1 MHFHM
6 IKEITRNLYIIT
18 LPMPFRLKHVHVYA
32 LLHQGKVAL
41 FDTGLDTPE
50 TFSVLETALKRIDR
64 SIRDIDR
71 IFISHRHGDHCGMA
85 GRIKAESGAEIL
97 MSDTDYE
104 FIAMSNREALMIQA
118 MRDFYLR
125 HGLGEEALAILAAI
139 MKSFRKMTGSFALDR
154 ALKHGQTHAIG
165 DWTLEVLSAPGHS
178 TGHSCFLFREQGLL
192 IAGDHILPD
201 ITPNLS
207 PDLFEPSFHPLSR
220 FVESLTEMQDLP
232 VRLVCPAHGQPF
244 THFRERIEEIKE
256 HHRER
261 KGLTLASVRGSLK
274 TACQVSIDLFGPELP
289 EFDQFLAINET
300 YVHLLEL
307 VHEGLVR
314 EETRDGKS
322 YYAMIG

>member
-1 MHFHM
+1 M
-6 IKEITRNLYIIT
+6 IKEINENLYIIT

-32 LLHQGKVAL
+32 LLHGGGVAL
-41 FDTGLDTPE
+41 FDTGLNTPE
-50 TFSVLETALKRIDR
+50 TFSVLEAAMKRIGR
-64 SIRDIDR
+64 SIQDIDR

-97 MSDTDYE
+97 MSETDYA
-104 FIAMSNREALMIQA
+104 FIAMSDREEVLIRA

-125 HGLGEEALAILAAI
+125 HGLGEEALSILASI
-139 MKSFRKMTGSFALDR
+139 MKGFRKMTGSFTLDR
-154 ALKHGQTHAIG
+154 TLRHGQTHAVG
-165 DWTLEVLSAPGHS
+165 DRTLEVLSAPGHS
-178 TGHSCFLFREQGLL
+178 TGHSCFFFREQGLL
-192 IAGDHILPD
+192 LAGDHILPD

-207 PDLFEPSFHPLSR
+207 PDLFEPSFYPLSR
-220 FVESLTEMQDLP
+220 FVESLTAIQDLP

-244 THFRERIEEIKE
+244 ANFRERIEEIKD

-261 KGLTLASVRGSLK
+261 KGLTLASVASVREGMK
-274 TACQVSIDLFGPELP
+274 TASQVSVDLFGPELP

-307 VHEGLVR
+307 VREGLVR
-314 EETRDGKS
+314 EETRDDKS